1 LDGSDVLLNALV
13 YLRFHGKQQLTMF
26 SKTLASYRN
35 SLDEVSRRRYDE
47 KCALIGKIDPYVLEK
62 SKWSNDVKMWASVS
76 YPDIVNFLL
85 FSTSAYTMT
94 QLKSYK
100 GLDAYNQFINGW
112 VRDSVVHCVNNVCL
126 HAAKVSFAWE
136 GG

>member
-47 KCALIGKIDPYVLEK
+47 KCALIGKIDPYV
-62 SKWSNDVKMWASVS
+62 
-76 YPDIVNFLL
+76 YIVNFLL

-100 GLDAYNQFINGW
+100 GLDAYNQFING
-112 VRDSVVHCVNNVCL
+112 
-126 HAAKVSFAWE
+126 
-136 GG
+136 